1 MILVSICTVLRIMQ
15 PFCRT
20 PQQFAIKSF
29 IISSTVHSIAPSKQ
43 KKHRHEGVYKYL
55 GKLIKLFCILL
66 SFLIQENSI
75 IKRNLIS
82 AAVVKSPLQLRC
94 TLARVSSTVNITP
107 ESPTVRTA
115 DGAYITV
122 LYKAAWKREGGC
134 VAKHG
139 VL

>member
-1 MILVSICTVLRIMQ
+1 M
-15 PFCRT
+15 
-20 PQQFAIKSF
+20 
-29 IISSTVHSIAPSKQ
+29 
-43 KKHRHEGVYKYL
+43 YKYF

-66 SFLIQENSI
+66 SCSCPFQENSI

-82 AAVVKSPLQLRC
+82 VAVVKSPLQLRC
-94 TLARVSSTVNITP
+94 TLARVSSTVNITA

-122 LYKAAWKREGGC
+122 LYKAVGKREEGC
-134 VAKHG
+134 VAEHG